1 MGELT
6 TKKQNLPSKETVGQY
21 VHDMLDLEIRAHSL
35 RQTAKE
41 SRRLGNNL
49 VQQAF
54 NNWERSKSNG
64 ENILQKVKASEK
76 EVSKISNYRKY
87 YFREMGS
94 NYFILCLSYL
104 LIGCALLVAL
114 FFVITSDNF
123 SLDDQEAIMP
133 FGGILFFMFG
143 FIIHS
148 IHSRVKYRK
157 ELRSKKQK
165 LEDDKKAYKQAE
177 NCIMSAKKEYDE
189 KLNYMSLL
197 QTHANQLE
205 TDAAEIENALE
216 KNYSL
221 NIVPPDYRRLECM
234 VWIDYAFR
242 NDQVD
247 TMREA
252 TLQCDKWTRH
262 GEMMNVLNELA
273 RNFRSIENLLQKI
286 NANISMMNQELFRI
300 AEIQEMRL
308 SETQSARYAMESV
321 QKSTEKLAMYEEM
334 KRNGTFI
341 NTGRGAQVDE
351 AGMLEALKK
360 RPDVSAILDVTIEEP
375 PTNEDFYRLDNVFL
389 TPHIAGSQGN
399 EVARMSEMVVDQFEN
414 LLFGKPT
421 QYEITEKM
429 LATMA

>member
-35 RQTAKE
+35 RQTATECRENATRGEQNETRFFEEAKLQKE
-41 SRRLGNNL
+41 KAFEWLERERAVPKLKFRKFYREKRRENGFFVTLGSVFCIAGIFILLADLIPGFERFFPESDGIGDTIFVALPLGIIGL
-49 VQQAF
+49 VIFLLEFLYIKSNFNDERYFRNRGLKIAQNFYEEKTQAF
-54 NNWERSKSNG
+54 EVAEKRM
-64 ENILQKVKASEK
+64 QKMQIYAQ
-76 EVSKISNYRKY
+76 
-87 YFREMGS
+87 
-94 NYFILCLSYL
+94 
-104 LIGCALLVAL
+104 
-114 FFVITSDNF
+114 T
-123 SLDDQEAIMP
+123 
-133 FGGILFFMFG
+133 
-143 FIIHS
+143 
-148 IHSRVKYRK
+148 
-157 ELRSKKQK
+157 LR
-165 LEDDKKAYKQAE
+165 
-177 NCIMSAKKEYDE
+177 
-189 KLNYMSLL
+189 
-197 QTHANQLE
+197 THAYRL
-205 TDAAEIENALE
+205 DKDIAEIENALE

-334 KRNGTFI
+334 KRNGTF
-341 NTGRGAQVDE
+341 
-351 AGMLEALKK
+351 
-360 RPDVSAILDVTIEEP
+360 
-375 PTNEDFYRLDNVFL
+375 
-389 TPHIAGSQGN
+389 
-399 EVARMSEMVVDQFEN
+399 
-414 LLFGKPT
+414 
-421 QYEITEKM
+421 
-429 LATMA
+429 